1 MKPSRVAADFSVE
14 LFDWNQLEQAKSL
27 GVGNIDLARIEPFLA
42 SEQIVK
48 LSSNKHGQR
57 GQIRLRLVF
66 QPEIIAKSRKATSTF
81 STAGRT
87 MTSLGGLPVTAGK
100 GVLSGVAGVFKQ
112 KENRQDDVFAS
123 IPAAQ
128 VAVASDG
135 TQISATNFPS
145 SENIASG
152 TTGTL
157 NLTVVEAKDLSQN
170 DIRPYVTVRVGEKEF
185 KTKHTQKT
193 MSPEW

>member
-1 MKPSRVAADFSVE
+1 M
-14 LFDWNQLEQAKSL
+14 
-27 GVGNIDLARIEPFLA
+27 GNIDLARIEPFLA

-81 STAGRT
+81 SAAGRT
-87 MTSLGGLPVTAGK
+87 MTSIGGLPVTAGK

-112 KENRQDDVFAS
+112 KENRQDDVVAS
-123 IPAAQ
+123 IPAGQ
-128 VAVASDG
+128 VVGTSDG
-135 TQISATNFPS
+135 TQISETNLPS
-145 SENIASG
+145 SENVASG
-152 TTGTL
+152 TAEPGTL
-157 NLTVVEAKDLSQN
+157 NVTVVDAKDLSQN
-170 DIRPYVTVRVGEKEF
+170 DIKPYVTVRIGEKEF

>member
-1 MKPSRVAADFSVE
+1 
-14 LFDWNQLEQAKSL
+14 
-27 GVGNIDLARIEPFLA
+27 VGNIDLARIEPFLA
-42 SEQIVK
+42 SEQVVK
-48 LSSNKHGQR
+48 LSSTKHGQR

-112 KENRQDDVFAS
+112 KENRQDEVFAS
-123 IPAAQ
+123 IPAGQ
-128 VAVASDG
+128 VVVASDG

-145 SENIASG
+145 SENITPG

-157 NLTVVEAKDLSQN
+157 NLTVVDAKDLSQN
-170 DIRPYVTVRVGEKEF
+170 DIRPYVTLRVGEKEF